1 ELRLLRM
8 ALAVVGKGSLA
19 ASFNCAYIFSG
30 ELFPTVIRQTGM
42 GLGGTMAR
50 VGGMVAPLVRMA
62 AEVAP
67 ALPLVIYGA
76 APLVS
81 AGATLLLPE
90 TRNVPL
96 PE

>member
-1 ELRLLRM
+1 PALRM
-8 ALAVVGKGSLA
+8 AFAVIGKGALA

-50 VGGMVAPLVRMA
+50 VGSMVAPLVRLS

-67 ALPLVIYGA
+67 ALPLVIYGS

-81 AGATLLLPE
+81 ALGTALLPE
-90 TRNVPL
+90 TRNAAL

>member
-1 ELRLLRM
+1 ELPTLRM

-19 ASFNCAYIFSG
+19 ASFNCAYIFTG

-62 AEVAP
+62 ADVTP
-67 ALPLVIYGA
+67 VLPLVIYGA
-76 APLVS
+76 APIVS
-81 AGATLLLPE
+81 AIATGFLPE
-90 TRNVPL
+90 TRNVAL